1 MNIKDITLISLMAAL
16 MCIVAPF
23 SLPVG
28 PIPIS
33 LSTFAVYIAAG
44 LLGRKRGTM
53 AVLTYILLGATGLPV
68 FSGFSGGIQ
77 KLFGVTG
84 GYIIGYL
91 PCVYI
96 SGYFIKNVDEKKWVY
111 PIGLSLGTLACYT
124 LGTLW
129 FMLQASVTPLTA
141 LSTCVFPFIPG
152 DIIKIIAATT
162 IISPMRKV
170 LKLSINI

>member
-1 MNIKDITLISLMAAL
+1 MKIKDITAISLMAAL
-16 MCIVAPF
+16 MCILAPF
-23 SLPVG
+23 SLPIG
-28 PIPIS
+28 PIPLS
-33 LSTFAVYIAAG
+33 LSTFAVYLAAG
-44 LLGRKRGTM
+44 LLGKKRGTM
-53 AVLTYILLGATGLPV
+53 AVLIYILLGAIGLPV

-96 SGYFIKNVDEKKWVY
+96 SGYFITELEEKKWVY
-111 PIGLSLGTLACYT
+111 PIGILLGTLACYA

-129 FMLQASVTPLTA
+129 FIAQTNVNLLAA

-152 DIIKIIAATT
+152 DIIKIIAATAV
-162 IISPMRKV
+162 IYPLRKA
-170 LKLSINI
+170 LKLSIN

>member
-1 MNIKDITLISLMAAL
+1 MKIKDITLISLMAAL
-16 MCIVAPF
+16 MCMLAPI
-23 SLPVG
+23 SLPLG
-28 PIPIS
+28 SIPIS

-44 LLGRKRGTM
+44 ILGNKRGTM
-53 AVLTYILLGATGLPV
+53 AVLTYILLGAIGLPV
-68 FSGFSGGIQ
+68 FSGFSGGVQ
-77 KLFGVTG
+77 KLFGITG

-96 SGYFIKNVDEKKWVY
+96 SGHFIKKAEEKKWVY
-111 PIGLSLGTLACYT
+111 LIGLSLGTLACYT

-129 FMLQASVTPLTA
+129 FMLQASVTPLIA

-162 IISPMRKV
+162 IIYPMRKV
-170 LKLSINI
+170 LRLSISM